1 MATTQHTLFYQPGR
15 LIPTTSHE
23 ALIADIRQSIIRGE
37 TEVPTPIFGADYQE
51 PTIYRIDLSPLL
63 GRVTPHDLLNEDH
76 RENAG
81 KSAAVA
87 YWGTVFGDCIS
98 AYITYV
104 GPNNSHTTLLA
115 RQSRAQSSR
124 ESASLIRDLYDE
136 LFHRLPA
143 EISEANK
150 QREIA
155 DTFYTHA
162 IDDETGGAILYSG
175 VIREEGEAREQ
186 QYHYCIRPLAGTQDY
201 RSVRLIE
208 PYSGDVAWTVP
219 TFVIDSSIGK
229 IGFIC
234 PESEKVVEMVP
245 YYENYEYCRN
255 SADSVDRENPDAI
268 RGRHLLEIACNECHH
283 LATEYHTAF
292 DDLDAVLRARL
303 RNCFDDMTRSYLLDC
318 IETREFFTS
327 ACHQLGASYYDAR
340 AGLHR
345 YSICL
350 HMEPDAEESD
360 SDVSTD
366 ASMIED
372 EEDDRFYYRVKVIP
386 FE

>member
-1 MATTQHTLFYQPGR
+1 MAALI
-15 LIPTTSHE
+15 IPTTSHE
-23 ALIADIRQSIIRGE
+23 ALIADIRREIMRGE
-37 TEVPTPIFGADYQE
+37 TEITSPIFGVVYPE
-51 PTIYRIDLSPLL
+51 PTIYRIDLSLLL
-63 GRVTPHDLLNEDH
+63 GRITLDDSNDDH
-76 RENAG
+76 QQESAG

-98 AYITYV
+98 AYITYA
-104 GPNNSHTTLLA
+104 GPIN
-115 RQSRAQSSR
+115 
-124 ESASLIRDLYDE
+124 ASVIRDLYED
-136 LFHRLPA
+136 LFYRLPA
-143 EISEANK
+143 EIAEANER
-150 QREIA
+150 REIA

-175 VIREEGEAREQ
+175 VICEEGEEGEAREQ
-186 QYHYCIRPLAGTQDY
+186 QYHYCIRPISGTQDY
-201 RSVRLIE
+201 RSVRLIQ
-208 PYSGDVAWTVP
+208 PYSGDVVWTVP
-219 TFVIDSSIGK
+219 TFVIDSSTGK

-245 YYENYEYCRN
+245 YYENYEYCRD
-255 SADSVDRENPDAI
+255 SVDSVDRENPDAI
-268 RGRHLLEIACNECHH
+268 RGRHLLDLACHECHQ
-283 LATEYHTAF
+283 LASEYHTAF

-303 RNCFDDMTRSYLLDC
+303 RNCFDDMMRSYLLDC

-327 ACHQLGASYYDAR
+327 ACHQFGASYYDAR

-345 YSICL
+345 YSICI

-360 SDVSTD
+360 SEFSAD
-366 ASMIED
+366 ASMVEEE